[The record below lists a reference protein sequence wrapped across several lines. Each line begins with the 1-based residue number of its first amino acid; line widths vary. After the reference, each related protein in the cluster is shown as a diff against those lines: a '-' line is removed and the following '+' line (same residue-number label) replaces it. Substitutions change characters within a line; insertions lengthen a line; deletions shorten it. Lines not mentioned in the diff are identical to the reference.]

1 MLRSHNLEADQ
12 IKMENE
18 ETIYI
23 WRALSPALLVNF
35 LRTAAKRLADD
46 DPMWETSI
54 GVTFR
59 FHRHP
64 CHSVSPADS
73 SVEVARRVAESSIR
87 VSSRPVLQPQFAL
100 TMMVTGAD
108 QRTTVTLASRDGL
121 PDLTSCTCNVSALA
135 ECMARRHASE
145 AATTGSRAVTST
157 SRAIQIDTLLTGNPV
172 RHVISL

>member
-1 MLRSHNLEADQ
+1 
-12 IKMENE
+12 MENE

-108 QRTTVTLASRDGL
+108 QCATVTMASRDGL
-121 PDLTSCTCNVSALA
+121 PLTRLASFACNGVYQLALT

-145 AATTGSRAVTST
+145 AATTGSRA
-157 SRAIQIDTLLTGNPV
+157 
-172 RHVISL
+172 RHVHKIIQGDSD